1 MTQVTLKKRYGLN
14 NKQLIEALQNSL
26 PELNKDG
33 EHAVVEGNH
42 WTLDDVAVERLDEIM
57 HYMPDLPVQTT
68 DNSKNALKAENDD
81 LKAKVETLQD
91 CLLKAEATLK
101 QTIETHNKEKQ
112 DYENQLEE
120 LTRQVYATQE
130 GQKNISDSLIRKYK
144 SEADKANM
152 ALEYEKQKAE
162 DKIATQ
168 TRLIDELQSREQDY
182 NEKLGKFLEL
192 RNEYLKL
199 QTEMTVSGEEQQKLL
214 RNLREKN
221 DYISKLEDVINT
233 AKATNNDNAMANSLL
248 VKDVNSALSNFI
260 TIISSLQESVT
271 SHAISSDS
279 KKALVSKIE
288 SVSNR
293 QRKMM
298 GYNDAPAETEEEAA
312 IEENADANSVNTA
325 DEASQEVPQETAQA
339 PKQPETTPEVSEEKS
354 SEKGPE
360 RFVKDNVPRDAAIDT
375 LRKSQEKLREEIL
388 ADNEL
393 RKKGLLAR
401 VASWFLA

>member
-14 NKQLIEALQNSL
+14 NKQLTEALQNSL

-33 EHAVVEGNH
+33 EHAVVEENH
-42 WTLDDVAVERLDEIM
+42 WTLDDIAVERLDEIM
-57 HYMPDLPVQTT
+57 HYMPALPAHTT
-68 DNSKNALKAENDD
+68 DNSNNALKAENDD

-101 QTIETHNKEKQ
+101 QTIET
-112 DYENQLEE
+112 YENQLEE

-152 ALEYEKQKAE
+152 ALEYEKQKAK

-199 QTEMTVSGEEQQKLL
+199 QTEMTVSDEEQQKLL

-248 VKDVNSALSNFI
+248 VKDVNSALSDFI
-260 TIISSLQESVT
+260 SIISSLQESVT

-279 KKALVSKIE
+279 KKTLVSEIE

-298 GYNDAPAETEEEAA
+298 GYNDAPAETEAEAV

-325 DEASQEVPQETAQA
+325 DEASQEMPQETAQA

-354 SEKGPE
+354 CEKGPE

-375 LRKSQEKLREEIL
+375 LRKSQEKLRNEIL